1 MPFEADRIL
10 YEDNHYIAVN
20 KTCHDLVQSDAT
32 GDEPLLERV
41 RAFIKNRDGKP
52 GNVFLEVT
60 HRIDRPVSGIVL
72 FAKTSKGLARMNEKF
87 RSGDIKKIYWAVVK
101 NRPPRESDTLIH
113 HLVRNP
119 QQNKSYVYDKP
130 KASSKEAKL
139 RYTLV
144 GRTANYFLLEI
155 ELLTGR
161 HHQIRSQLA
170 KIGCPIKGDL
180 KYGFDR
186 SNPDGGIHLHARSL
200 SFTHPIS
207 HQPVEIV
214 AQPGEDPLWDEFSA
228 VMSREH

>member
-1 MPFEADRIL
+1 MAFEADRIL

-20 KTCHDLVQSDAT
+20 KTCHDLVQSDPT
-32 GDEPLLERV
+32 GDEPLLEQV

-72 FAKTSKGLARMNEKF
+72 FAKTSKGLARMNEMF
-87 RSGDIKKIYWAVVK
+87 RSGDIKKTYWAVVK
-101 NRPPRESDTLIH
+101 NRPPKESDTLIH
-113 HLVRNP
+113 YLVRNP
-119 QQNKSYVYDKP
+119 QQNKSYVHDKP
-130 KASSKEAKL
+130 RPSSKEAKL
-139 RYTLV
+139 RYTVV

-200 SFTHPIS
+200 SFAHPVS
-207 HQPVEIV
+207 HRPVEIV
-214 AQPGEDPLWDEFSA
+214 AQPAKDPLWDEFSA
-228 VMSREH
+228 IMSRK